1 MKEAI
6 DRLWGILQWSDR
18 LGSSEEAE
26 IKDIIKILENE
37 KQKQN

>member
-37 KQKQN
+37 KPK

>member
-1 MKEAI
+1 MKEAL

-26 IKDIIKILENE
+26 IKSIIEILENE
-37 KQKQN
+37 KSK

>member
-6 DRLWGILQWSDR
+6 NRLWGILQWSDR

-37 KQKQN
+37 K